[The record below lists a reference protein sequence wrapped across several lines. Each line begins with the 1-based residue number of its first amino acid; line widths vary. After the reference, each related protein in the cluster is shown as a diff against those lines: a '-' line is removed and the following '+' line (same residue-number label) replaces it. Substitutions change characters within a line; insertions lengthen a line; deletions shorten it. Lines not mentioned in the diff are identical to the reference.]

1 MRIVRIQ
8 NYESFEVF
16 HLDIIS
22 QHLGLMIDI
31 SLITLYIMICTF
43 TNFVLFSDN
52 SCVETGIETKRSAG
66 SQTRLVGED
75 NSIFQNI
82 WIPSADRPETSIN
95 IYYIS
100 L

>member
-1 MRIVRIQ
+1 MSYV
-8 NYESFEVF
+8 
-16 HLDIIS
+16 
-22 QHLGLMIDI
+22 
-31 SLITLYIMICTF
+31 
-43 TNFVLFSDN
+43 FSDN
-52 SCVETGIETKRSAG
+52 SGVDTGKETKRSPG